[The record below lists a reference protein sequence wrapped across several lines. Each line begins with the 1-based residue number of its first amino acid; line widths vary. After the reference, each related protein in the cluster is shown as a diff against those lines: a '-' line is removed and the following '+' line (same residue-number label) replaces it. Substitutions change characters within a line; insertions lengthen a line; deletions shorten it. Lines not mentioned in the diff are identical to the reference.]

1 MLFVDQSICR
11 CNSKTNLLINSR
23 VAVASA
29 AAEAEEASAAAEVE
43 EVAADS
49 TNHSV
54 VSRKATTRK
63 SSSTNKPAKFKRIRS
78 EV

>member
-1 MLFVDQSICR
+1 M
-11 CNSKTNLLINSR
+11 
-23 VAVASA
+23 ASA
-29 AAEAEEASAAAEVE
+29 AAEAVEASAVAEEAPAAAEAE

-78 EV
+78 KV